1 MNFTRS
7 KNRVFAGSCGTRK
20 HLRWAALNVL
30 IMFSAVLLFF
40 LVGAGQFAAAQD
52 IFGRIAGTITDSSG
66 SPVPNVKIAIT
77 DEATH
82 VARALMADK
91 NGYYVADDLPAGT
104 YTVSVEKQGF
114 KTTKEFGNVLEAG
127 GHLTVDLRLLV
138 GAVTETVEVV
148 AQAVAVNTVSGEI
161 ARTVQGK
168 EVVNAAL
175 NERNYIELVTLVPGA
190 AVTSFDQSLFTT
202 GQGIAPANI
211 NGQRTD
217 SNLVT
222 VDGGYNLDSG
232 SNGTQLNNV
241 GIDFIHEVNIET
253 SNYSAEYGRSAG
265 ASVNVVTRSGGDQYH
280 GGAFEFLR
288 NNFFDSSPA
297 LAKQQELRFNDFG
310 GEVGGPILK
319 GKLFFFFGI
328 EAKRLVLP
336 GDGPSRSFTL
346 PTSPELIGNFADAGT
361 TLSAKGA
368 VAANC
373 IGDYSGGPTDTN
385 AANFV
390 VSATGKGTA
399 LNPSCIS
406 SGGQSI
412 ANIYKMIETPGSSPE
427 SVATFTNLATA
438 NNATFAP
445 VTPQNWEEDLVRVDY
460 HPNAN
465 HLDYFRSL
473 HDHLVLIDP
482 FGPFSPGCPGGCTA
496 LPTSPQLRVRPGY
509 SFQVADVWTASTSLV
524 NEAKFNVSW
533 NKQRIPVTG
542 NLWKQTTYG
551 FTSANYVEP
560 FPGVGP
566 FPAGIPSGT
575 FTGTCPTTAC
585 PAEFLGPYEFLLA
598 PTTDISPSDNVTWQ
612 KNSHT
617 IRFGMLYARNRKDQN
632 SRTNSTQGSL
642 NFSSANPNTTGNQFA
657 DALLGN
663 YNSLSQ
669 FSADPVGHF
678 RFNDYEWYVDDTWKV
693 TRKLSLEFGVRVA
706 YTVPTYTQANNM
718 VNFDPSLYTA
728 IPGLTISKGNIPTAP
743 AGDGNVFDCPQTS
756 ATPGACNP
764 GAAGGGFVVSG
775 LVRPGSV
782 PSGQAGRV
790 PNGQTPFVLDV
801 PTSGNRGFFGSE
813 VLPAPRVGFAYAPF
827 GQKTAIRGGFGM
839 YYDKPEGNLVFSQT
853 GLVPFLQ
860 QVQFL
865 AGNIGALPAS
875 GAAPTVFSVSAI
887 NPNLVVARDMQYNLS
902 IQHELPWGL
911 LIQAQYVGD
920 HGYHELREPNINV
933 PTFTTALAA
942 PAGSTINQVR
952 PFLGYSDINQYNSD
966 AVSNYNALQLSALKR
981 SGLLTIQA
989 SYTYS
994 KTLGTDNALG
1004 DNPEPECAFSC
1015 VNSAGQTI
1023 SWKQFYYG
1031 SLPWDLRHI
1040 FVVAYTLDD
1049 PFFKNKTG
1057 LAAAFLK
1064 GWQLSGITR
1073 AQSGAP
1079 LTVNGQALLGSLSG
1093 ENFTDR
1099 GNIVVGQPLNTGLV
1113 KNVSGCGAGAAA
1125 GTKICYFNTSAFTSM
1140 GMTAGI
1146 GTAPVGNII
1155 GPGYYDWDVSLRKSI
1170 RLPRE
1175 GMTLLFQLDTF
1186 NIFNHVNYQ
1195 NPSTT
1200 VTSSSFGTIS
1210 AAQPPRQLQLGARFN
1225 F

>member
-1 MNFTRS
+1 MILLHPE
-7 KNRVFAGSCGTRK
+7 NRFATVRCGAIKRQ
-20 HLRWAALNVL
+20 LRLAGVATLTILLAALL
-30 IMFSAVLLFF
+30 FTGAVE
-40 LVGAGQFAAAQD
+40 FAAAQD

-66 SPVPNVKIAIT
+66 GAIPNAKVAIT

-82 VARALMADK
+82 VARTLMADK
-91 NGYYVADDLPAGT
+91 NGYYVADDLRAGT

-114 KTTKEFGNVLEAG
+114 KTTKEFGNVLESG
-127 GHLTVDLRLLV
+127 GHLTVDLRLQV

-161 ARTVQGK
+161 ARTVSGK

-175 NERNYIELVTLVPGA
+175 NERNYIQLVTLVPGA
-190 AVTSFDQSLFTT
+190 ALTSFDQSLFTT

-253 SNYSAEYGRSAG
+253 SNYSAEYGRSGG

-280 GGAFEFLR
+280 GGVFEFLR

-361 TLSAKGA
+361 MLSAKGA

-373 IGDYSGGPTDTN
+373 IGNYSGGPTDTN
-385 AANFV
+385 AADFV
-390 VSATGKGTA
+390 VSGTGSGTA

-406 SGGQSI
+406 SGGQAI
-412 ANIYKMIETPGSSPE
+412 ANIYKMISTPGSSPE
-427 SVATFTNLATA
+427 SAATFTNLATA

-460 HPNAN
+460 HPSAN

-473 HDHLVLIDP
+473 HDHLILVDP

-509 SFQVADVWTASTSLV
+509 NFQVADVWTASTSLV
-524 NEAKFNVSW
+524 NEAKFNVAW
-533 NKQRIPVTG
+533 NKQRIPLSG
-542 NLWKQTTYG
+542 NLWKQATYG
-551 FTSANYVEP
+551 FTSTNYVEP

-566 FPAGIPSGT
+566 YPEGIPSGT

-617 IRFGMLYARNRKDQN
+617 LRFGMLYARNRKDQN

-693 TRKLSLEFGVRVA
+693 TRKLSFEFGVRIA

-718 VNFDPSLYTA
+718 VSFDPSLYTSIA
-728 IPGLTISKGNIPTAP
+728 GLTISKGNIPSAP
-743 AGDGNVFDCPQTS
+743 AGSGNVFDCPPTS

-764 GAAGGGFVVSG
+764 GAAGGGYVVTG

-782 PSGQAGRV
+782 PSNQAGRV

-801 PTSGNRGFFGSE
+801 PAAGNRGFFGSE

-827 GQKTAIRGGFGM
+827 GPKTAIRGGFGM

-887 NPNLVVARDMQYNLS
+887 NPNLVVARDMQYSLS

-911 LIQAQYVGD
+911 LVQAQYVGD

-933 PTFTTALAA
+933 PTFATALAA

-952 PFLGYSDINQYNSD
+952 PFLGYSDITQYNSD

-981 SGLLTIQA
+981 SGILTIQA

-994 KTLGTDNALG
+994 KTLGTDGSLG

-1031 SLPWDLRHI
+1031 SLPWDFRHI
-1040 FVVAYTLDD
+1040 FVVTYTVDS

-1057 LAAAFLK
+1057 LAGGLLK

-1079 LTVNGQALLGSLSG
+1079 LTVSGSSALGSLSG

-1099 GNIVVGQPLNTGLV
+1099 GNIVVGQPLNTGVV
-1113 KNVSGCGAGAAA
+1113 KGVSGCGAGAAA
-1125 GTKICYFNTSAFTSM
+1125 GTKICYFNTLAFTST
-1140 GMTAGI
+1140 GMTTGL

-1155 GPGYYDWDVSLRKSI
+1155 GPGYYAWDVSLRKSFH
-1170 RLPRE
+1170 LPHE

-1195 NPSTT
+1195 NPSIT